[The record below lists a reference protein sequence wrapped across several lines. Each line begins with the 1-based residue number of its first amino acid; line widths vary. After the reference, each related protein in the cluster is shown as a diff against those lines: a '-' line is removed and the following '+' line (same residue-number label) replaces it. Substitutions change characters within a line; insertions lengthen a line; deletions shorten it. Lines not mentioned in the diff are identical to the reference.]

1 MSKRALKYLSVWFVI
16 WITTTTILT
25 ACGDASVREVDND
38 GSARFKGID
47 GDIKIITD
55 SETGCKYIFVEDGMG
70 DTRTEA
76 LSPLL
81 LNKSEFNCQ

>member
-1 MSKRALKYLSVWFVI
+1 MKKPYQVI
-16 WITTTTILT
+16 LTWVILTLTFMTILT

-70 DTRTEA
+70 QSRTEA
-76 LSPLL
+76 LSPLV
-81 LNKSEFNCQ
+81 LNNSQFDCQ